1 MFGFRCSE
9 KVHPQKTEHR
19 LTNIEHRKMYQHD
32 YQYRVRYADTDQMG
46 YVYYGN
52 YARLYEIGRVEALR
66 SLGLSYKEMEDSGVM
81 MPVYENKS
89 RFIAPALYDEL
100 LIIRTTIKTIP
111 AARVVYEIFNSS
123 NTLVHTGETTLVF
136 VKMENNRL
144 TLAPKAL
151 LEKLEVF
158 FK

>member
-1 MFGFRCSE
+1 
-9 KVHPQKTEHR
+9 
-19 LTNIEHRKMYQHD
+19 MYIHN

-66 SLGLSYKEMEDSGVM
+66 SLGFSYKAMEDSGVM

-89 RFIAPALYDEL
+89 RYIAPALYDDL
-100 LIIRTTIKTIP
+100 LTIKTTIKTLP
-111 AARVVYEIFNSS
+111 AARVVFHYEIYNSS
-123 NTLVHTGETTLVF
+123 ETLVHIGETTLVF

-144 TLAPKAL
+144 TLAPKEL
-151 LEKLEVF
+151 LGKLESYF
-158 FK
+158 AEKK